1 MTTLAA
7 RAEVIKLARE
17 LSVDPERL
25 DFLREADAEDLRRFR
40 GRLAEELDA
49 PHRPMFRKLAAAS
62 KLLPNQITVKIAMKY
77 FGPMLCGMVAS
88 ELTADRAA
96 SLMNHIP
103 VEFLADATQYVDPS
117 AAEPIIQ
124 GLATE
129 KMVPTMKELL
139 RRKEYVTLARFLGA
153 VTDEQLL
160 SVVPLVETGEDL
172 LMTGFYAEVTDR
184 FETVVSELP
193 EERIKSIVR
202 AAVDL
207 DRFAEALTLMQHL
220 TEDTRARV
228 ANATADLGD
237 DVLTQMLESAHREGA
252 WAELIPVA
260 ASMRADN
267 LHKLVNLDVWD
278 DEALTGV
285 ILAAKREDLWAS
297 LGPIIEQLD
306 DERVTRLADLEVLA
320 EPEVAHEIARALS
333 DAGPRGAELAE
344 VLRQS
349 KL

>member
-1 MTTLAA
+1 MSSLAA

-17 LSVDPERL
+17 LASEPETL
-25 DFLREADAEDLRRFR
+25 DFLREAPADDLREFR
-40 GRLAEELDA
+40 QRLTHELDT
-49 PHRPMFRKLAAAS
+49 PHRPMFRKLAQAS
-62 KLLPNQITVKIAMKY
+62 KLLPNAITVKIAMKY

-96 SLMNHIP
+96 ALMNHIP
-103 VEFLADATQYVDPS
+103 VEFLADATQYVDPV
-117 AAEPIIQ
+117 AAESIIR
-124 GLATE
+124 GLDTE
-129 KMVPTMKELL
+129 KMVPTMRELL

-172 LMTGFYAEVTDR
+172 LMTGFYAEVNDR

-220 TEDTRARV
+220 TEPTRARV
-228 ANATADLGD
+228 ANAAAELGD
-237 DVLTQMLESAHREGA
+237 DVLTKMIESAHREDA

-260 ASMRADN
+260 ASMTEANIAR
-267 LHKLVNLDVWD
+267 LVHLEVWD
-278 DEALTGV
+278 EESIAGV
-285 ILAAKREDLWAS
+285 IRAAHRHELWQQLVPVVEVMNADRGQDLKAA
-297 LGPIIEQLD
+297 LD
-306 DERVTRLADLEVLA
+306 SV
-320 EPEVAHEIARALS
+320 EPEVRRDLIAAARAAGLDS
-333 DAGPRGAELAE
+333 DLMALLEA
-344 VLRQS
+344 
-349 KL
+349 